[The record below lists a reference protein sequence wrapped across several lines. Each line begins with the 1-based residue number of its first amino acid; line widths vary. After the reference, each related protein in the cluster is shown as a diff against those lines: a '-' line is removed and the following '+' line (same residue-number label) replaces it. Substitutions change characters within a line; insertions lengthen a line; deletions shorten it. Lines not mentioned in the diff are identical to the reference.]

1 MEYSKIN
8 FSILNSKN
16 YCAKVIRFLAEQRR
30 QRICGHQAHILQP
43 QGHIK
48 YCCGSEQWPGGDQRR
63 RRSYGF
69 GHRKQRQKLCW
80 KRVCSDDIYRSWIF
94 VDDHH
99 PSTHVNSHHLNFKEI
114 RRHAHCLQKHRKHRW
129 FQTSSVFHL
138 YQFMN
143 DKNFFITAPLQSKR
157 ISISKVQRNA
167 KYKNLNSEKILN
179 KTLEYSVQRVVVI
192 FSSLT
197 NIVWIK
203 FIPKKVGLLK

>member
-8 FSILNSKN
+8 FSILNSKKLLRKGN
-16 YCAKVIRFLAEQRR
+16 SLFGWTTQAKDLWTPSTYSPTARTYKVLLWFRTMA
-30 QRICGHQAHILQP
+30 
-43 QGHIK
+43 
-48 YCCGSEQWPGGDQRR
+48 R
-63 RRSYGF
+63 RRSEEEEIVWIWAP
-69 GHRKQRQKLCW
+69 KTTAKTML